1 MRYSSR
7 MGNSGTAREQQ
18 GMDGGKQGG
27 VRVGKEQPFRVMYE
41 NFIRKLAA
49 L

>member
-7 MGNSGTAREQQ
+7 MGNSLTAREQQ

-27 VRVGKEQPFRVMYE
+27 VRTEKEQLIGVMYE
-41 NFIRKLAA
+41 NFIRKPAA